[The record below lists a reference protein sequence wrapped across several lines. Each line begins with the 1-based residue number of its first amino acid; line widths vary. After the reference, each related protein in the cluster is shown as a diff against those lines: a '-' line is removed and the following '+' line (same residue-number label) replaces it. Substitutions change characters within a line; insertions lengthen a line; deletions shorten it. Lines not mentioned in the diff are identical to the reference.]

1 MSEPKLQAAPEPA
14 DIAGRYQIVKKLGAG
29 AFGTVYK
36 ARDRV
41 LGRMVAIKTIRLD
54 GIAAAGASLQELLER
69 FEREAQV
76 SAQLRHPNIVTIH
89 DIGKDGELSYLAMEF
104 IDGMG
109 LERII
114 AADKRLGVERAAGIA
129 AQVADALDFAHKH
142 GVVHRDIK
150 PANIMIEDGDRVKV
164 TDFGIAKV
172 TDSGDHL
179 TMTGSLL
186 GTPSYMSPEQARGL
200 QLDGRSD
207 LFAVGCVLYEMVAG
221 QKAFRGDSIT
231 GLIFKI
237 ITEEPVPIQQMVAGL
252 PDDLVRIISR
262 ALAKTPDARYQ
273 TGRELKDDLD
283 RLTHAGFT
291 PTVRVAETPTEA
303 TPPAAL
309 ATAVGTASPTLSAS
323 PTVAGPAA
331 TQASA
336 PVTPAAATVVTP
348 GVPAAPTLARPPAP
362 APAPPAR
369 PRVSAPAP
377 VVRKS
382 SSAGIVIGLLVVGF
396 FGLLILGAGGWYF
409 FLRPSTPTVTDGGS
423 SPTPAPVLDGGTH
436 TADGGGTQT
445 GTDTAGTAT
454 GTSTGTGVVEDPST
468 ANTGTGGTGNTGQ
481 TVADRNTG
489 GSNGGRPTGTG
500 SSGGRSTP
508 HGAGA
513 SSDGGGTAA
522 IPNDERG
529 GTDPGGDVP
538 VDDGGASDAEAGRRL
553 ADTYRS
559 KDRGFG
565 GYGSS
570 SGSNYGASGRFRER
584 PRVPAGLVPVE
595 RAAAG
600 VLLQIANAQERYKRQ
615 ASRYGSFDELR
626 EARTLLLA
634 VPPAAKQFMQANY
647 QFALTVKDGGEGF
660 EVHAQPRQG
669 GLRPLVVDD
678 SGFVLVDE

>member
-89 DIGKDGELSYLAMEF
+89 DIGKDGDLSYLAMEF

-114 AADKRLGVERAAGIA
+114 ATDKRLGVERAAGIA
-129 AQVADALDFAHKH
+129 AQVADALDFAHKN

-200 QLDGRSD
+200 PLDGRSD

-237 ITEEPVPIQQMVAGL
+237 ITEEPVPIQQLVAGL
-252 PDDLVRIISR
+252 PEDLVRVIAR
-262 ALAKTPDARYQ
+262 ALAKTPDGRYQ

-303 TPPAAL
+303 NAPAAV
-309 ATAVGTASPTLSAS
+309 ATALGTASPTLSAP
-323 PTVAGPAA
+323 PTLPGPAA
-331 TQASA
+331 THASVA
-336 PVTPAAATVVTP
+336 PPPAAATLVTP
-348 GVPAAPTLARPPAP
+348 GAPAAPTVAAP
-362 APAPPAR
+362 AAKQVPPMPR
-369 PRVSAPAP
+369 PRVPAPTP

-382 SSAGIVIGLLVVGF
+382 SSAGIIIGLLVVGF

-409 FLRPSTPTVTDGGS
+409 FLRQ
-423 SPTPAPVLDGGTH
+423 PAPTTTDATPSPSAPPLDSGSTGDTR
-436 TADGGGTQT
+436 TADSGTQT
-445 GTDTAGTAT
+445 GTGTGPVEDPSDGNGGTSGSTTSGQAGREETSSGTGGNSGRFTGSGSTGTQGTSTRGTSHTGTTAGTAD
-454 GTSTGTGVVEDPST
+454 VPAD
-468 ANTGTGGTGNTGQ
+468 TGGG
-481 TVADRNTG
+481 D
-489 GSNGGRPTGTG
+489 
-500 SSGGRSTP
+500 
-508 HGAGA
+508 AGA
-513 SSDGGGTAA
+513 
-522 IPNDERG
+522 
-529 GTDPGGDVP
+529 DVP

-553 ADTYRS
+553 ADAYRS
-559 KDRGFG
+559 KERGFG
-565 GYGSS
+565 GYSS
-570 SGSNYGASGRFRER
+570 SGGSNYGASGRFRER

-634 VPPAAKQFMQANY
+634 VPPAAKHFMQANY
-647 QFALTVKDGGEGF
+647 QFALTVKEGGDGF